1 MVAKKCKI
9 HPQNYD
15 RLYFDI
21 KYFHLI
27 GKLGLL
33 QFLISIIENRGLHG
47 IAITRSGQKIMVSEK
62 FFHTEV
68 SA

>member
-47 IAITRSGQKIMVSEK
+47 IA
-62 FFHTEV
+62 
-68 SA
+68 